1 MCSCGHGAILLPN
14 LCELCFA
21 ELLERTQW
29 LEDTSRRLADFSEN
43 LRDVTH
49 SVQRCEDRL
58 ASHDSLGGASRDP
71 KMLERIK
78 VSSEMEYDSG
88 VISVSFSLSR
98 YESLLKKRR

>member
-1 MCSCGHGAILLPN
+1 MKNLTNFFFCS
-14 LCELCFA
+14 

-29 LEDTSRRLADFSEN
+29 LEDTARRLADFSEN
-43 LRDVTH
+43 LRDLTH

-78 VSSEMEYDSG
+78 VTSVSNSFTSDYYAVR
-88 VISVSFSLSR
+88 VISFSL
-98 YESLLKKRR
+98 